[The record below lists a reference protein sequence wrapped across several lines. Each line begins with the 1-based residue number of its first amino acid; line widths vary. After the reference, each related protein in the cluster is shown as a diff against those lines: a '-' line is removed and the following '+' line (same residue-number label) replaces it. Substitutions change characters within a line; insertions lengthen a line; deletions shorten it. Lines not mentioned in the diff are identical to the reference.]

1 MFGNLKSLQFHL
13 FMDNRQLTF
22 DFKQSMSFSSN
33 ITQLHVAIDNFNDC
47 LYILDGSFNQMQKL
61 YIVICGTGD
70 LPSNDHEN
78 ASCSSIS
85 CFTRIIDYF
94 ERAQLLY
101 CHVYSYRYTWK
112 FYHYITNNFH
122 GGLFKSVREIT
133 LYDEHPFE
141 HDFFLRIA
149 QSFLCINKLAL
160 CNNEAQQNNH
170 HQ

>member
-1 MFGNLKSLQFHL
+1 
-13 FMDNRQLTF
+13 
-22 DFKQSMSFSSN
+22 
-33 ITQLHVAIDNFNDC
+33 
-47 LYILDGSFNQMQKL
+47 
-61 YIVICGTGD
+61 
-70 LPSNDHEN
+70 
-78 ASCSSIS
+78 
-85 CFTRIIDYF
+85 IDYF

>member
-47 LYILDGSFNQMQKL
+47 LYILDGSFNQMQ
-61 YIVICGTGD
+61 
-70 LPSNDHEN
+70 N
-78 ASCSSIS
+78 
-85 CFTRIIDYF
+85 IDYF